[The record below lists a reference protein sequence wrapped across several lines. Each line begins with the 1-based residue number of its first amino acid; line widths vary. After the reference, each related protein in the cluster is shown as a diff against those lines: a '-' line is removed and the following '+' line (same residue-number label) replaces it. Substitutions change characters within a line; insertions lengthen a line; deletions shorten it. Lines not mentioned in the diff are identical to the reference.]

1 MNESLE
7 KSYQR
12 QRETIHELLETGRFN
27 QIRSLLNV
35 LRPADVAVLLE
46 SSPPK
51 ERRIVWN
58 LFSESDQSEILHE
71 IDEGFIEGLLADK
84 SAEELFPV
92 IDQIVSDDDLI
103 DVLQHLP
110 DTITFQLLQSMT
122 TQDRARVETLLSYPE
137 DTAGGLMDTDTISVR
152 PRVSVDV
159 VLRYLRRHETLPAT
173 TDKIFVVNSQN
184 KYLGLVHLS
193 KLVVSDPS
201 RAVREI
207 MTTDFDPINAETPE
221 TEVASKF
228 ERYDLISAPVIDKDG
243 SLIGRIT
250 IDDVVDVIMEQA
262 DKSLLGLA
270 GLAEDEDTFAPIFK
284 TVRSRAIWLGANLGT
299 AFLASA
305 VINIFEDTIEKVVA
319 LAILMPIVA
328 SMGGVAG
335 SQTLTLAIRSE
346 ALGQL
351 VDSNQ
356 IWLIKR
362 ELAVGA
368 INGFV
373 WAAIVAAAA
382 TIVFDDMLLGGIIAS
397 ALIINLLIAALAG
410 AVLPGVLKS
419 IGADPAISGS
429 VVLTTITDVV
439 GFMSF
444 LGLASF
450 FYA

>member
-201 RAVREI
+201 RTVREI
-207 MTTDFDPINAETPE
+207 MTTDFDPISAETPE

-284 TVRSRAIWLGANLGT
+284 PVRSRAIWLGANLGT

-319 LAILMPIVA
+319 LAIL
-328 SMGGVAG
+328 
-335 SQTLTLAIRSE
+335 
-346 ALGQL
+346 
-351 VDSNQ
+351 
-356 IWLIKR
+356 
-362 ELAVGA
+362 
-368 INGFV
+368 
-373 WAAIVAAAA
+373 
-382 TIVFDDMLLGGIIAS
+382 
-397 ALIINLLIAALAG
+397 
-410 AVLPGVLKS
+410 
-419 IGADPAISGS
+419 
-429 VVLTTITDVV
+429 
-439 GFMSF
+439 
-444 LGLASF
+444 
-450 FYA
+450 

>member
-1 MNESLE
+1 
-7 KSYQR
+7 
-12 QRETIHELLETGRFN
+12 
-27 QIRSLLNV
+27 
-35 LRPADVAVLLE
+35 
-46 SSPPK
+46 
-51 ERRIVWN
+51 
-58 LFSESDQSEILHE
+58 
-71 IDEGFIEGLLADK
+71 
-84 SAEELFPV
+84 
-92 IDQIVSDDDLI
+92 
-103 DVLQHLP
+103 
-110 DTITFQLLQSMT
+110 
-122 TQDRARVETLLSYPE
+122 
-137 DTAGGLMDTDTISVR
+137 
-152 PRVSVDV
+152 
-159 VLRYLRRHETLPAT
+159 
-173 TDKIFVVNSQN
+173 
-184 KYLGLVHLS
+184 
-193 KLVVSDPS
+193 
-201 RAVREI
+201 

-270 GLAEDEDTFAPIFK
+270 GLAEDENTFAPIFK

>member
-1 MNESLE
+1 MSESLE

-71 IDEGFIEGLLADK
+71 IDEDFIEGLLADK

-201 RAVREI
+201 STVREI
-207 MTTDFDPINAETPE
+207 MTTNWWFQIRPAQ
-221 TEVASKF
+221 
-228 ERYDLISAPVIDKDG
+228 L
-243 SLIGRIT
+243 
-250 IDDVVDVIMEQA
+250 
-262 DKSLLGLA
+262 
-270 GLAEDEDTFAPIFK
+270 
-284 TVRSRAIWLGANLGT
+284 
-299 AFLASA
+299 
-305 VINIFEDTIEKVVA
+305 EK
-319 LAILMPIVA
+319 
-328 SMGGVAG
+328 
-335 SQTLTLAIRSE
+335 
-346 ALGQL
+346 
-351 VDSNQ
+351 
-356 IWLIKR
+356 
-362 ELAVGA
+362 
-368 INGFV
+368 
-373 WAAIVAAAA
+373 
-382 TIVFDDMLLGGIIAS
+382 
-397 ALIINLLIAALAG
+397 
-410 AVLPGVLKS
+410 
-419 IGADPAISGS
+419 
-429 VVLTTITDVV
+429 
-439 GFMSF
+439 
-444 LGLASF
+444 
-450 FYA
+450 